1 MKKWGVAIVLSALL
15 YCAGA
20 GEAEEVINVWSGRE
34 QAVPVKGGSWT
45 LTAEH
50 GRELASGDGAV
61 TLNLPELKP
70 GTSVDAVL
78 DVDGKQWKIRIW
90 SPGILPCLI
99 LCDSSKLSRIFHVD
113 LRAIAAPTNAVPAEI
128 LATDSFPDKIER
140 AQKTILV
147 FPGKQAFPL
156 PLAGDWEEISLLRG
170 DIPGTLG
177 VSLDKKERT
186 ADNNGDWSC
195 IVLRNGERRVAMFS
209 PGFDFTAVDNI
220 LLIRRLLSL
229 RQP

>member
-1 MKKWGVAIVLSALL
+1 MKKWGVAVMLSALL
-15 YCAGA
+15 CCAGA
-20 GEAEEVINVWSGRE
+20 GEVVINVWSGRE
-34 QAVPVKGGSWT
+34 QIVPVRGGSWT

-50 GRELASGDGAV
+50 GRELASGQGPV
-61 TLNLPELKP
+61 TLNLPALKP
-70 GTSVDAVL
+70 GTSVDALL
-78 DVDGKQWKIRIW
+78 DVDGKRSKLRIW
-90 SPGILPCLI
+90 SPAILPGI
-99 LCDSSKLSRIFHVD
+99 ACDSPKLKRIFPD
-113 LRAIAAPTNAVPAEI
+113 EPGAGAEI
-128 LATDSFPDKIER
+128 LATDRFPDKIER

-147 FPGKQAFPL
+147 FPEKRVFPL

-195 IVLRNGERRVAMFS
+195 ILLRNGERRIVVFS
-209 PGFDFTAVDNI
+209 PGFDFSAVDNI

>member
-1 MKKWGVAIVLSALL
+1 MKKWGVAVMLSALL

-20 GEAEEVINVWSGRE
+20 GEEVINVWSGRE
-34 QAVPVKGGSWT
+34 QTVPVKGGSWT

-50 GRELASGDGAV
+50 GRELASGQGPV

-78 DVDGKQWKIRIW
+78 DVDGKRCKLRIW
-90 SPGILPCLI
+90 SPGILPFVI
-99 LCDSSKLSRIFHVD
+99 GCDSSKLSRIFHVD
-113 LRAIAAPTNAVPAEI
+113 LRAIAAPTNAAPAEI
-128 LATDSFPDKIER
+128 LATDRFPDKLER

-147 FPGKQAFPL
+147 FPEKRAFPL

-177 VSLDKKERT
+177 ALLDKRDRV
-186 ADNNGDWSC
+186 ADNTGDWNC
-195 IVLRNGERRVAMFS
+195 IVLRNGERQVIVFS

-220 LLIRRLLSL
+220 LLIRRLLMPSK
-229 RQP
+229 RK

>member
-1 MKKWGVAIVLSALL
+1 MKKRGVAVVLSALL
-15 YCAGA
+15 FCAGA
-20 GEAEEVINVWSGRE
+20 GEAVINVWSGRE
-34 QAVPVKGGSWT
+34 QTVPVKGGSWT

-78 DVDGKQWKIRIW
+78 DVNGMQWKIRIW
-90 SPGILPCLI
+90 SPGILPAI
-99 LCDSSKLSRIFHVD
+99 ACDSPKLKRIFPD
-113 LRAIAAPTNAVPAEI
+113 EPGAGAEI
-128 LATDSFPDKIER
+128 LATDRFPDQIER
-140 AQKTILV
+140 TQKTILV
-147 FPGKQAFPL
+147 FPEKRAFPL

-170 DIPGTLG
+170 DIPSTLG
-177 VSLDKKERT
+177 VSLDKKGRT

-195 IVLRNGERRVAMFS
+195 IVLRNGERRVAVFS